1 MNGDL
6 VPRDRSAV
14 TTRGVARPTP
24 TRAMACVIVF
34 WTVYVAILVGASFD
48 FGILPARWSRLG
60 WGSASS
66 AALFLLTF
74 VMVRREGRT
83 LGDVGIGFGRRSVPL
98 FLVGA
103 VIGFATY
110 ALNIAVL
117 ATAIGGLH
125 LTTAQTTDWSAVA
138 LTVGTV
144 LALASMEELGFRG
157 YPLRTLVP
165 QLGPWAAQALI
176 AVAFALTHLL
186 YNWSWSSIV
195 FGVLPSAFLFSAAAL
210 ASGGLAMPI
219 GLHMAVNLAR
229 WALGEQRSSG
239 FFTMTVDPPASARLE
254 RIAPVTGIAIT
265 LGMATMLWWW
275 DRRSRSAPSG

>member
-1 MNGDL
+1 
-6 VPRDRSAV
+6 
-14 TTRGVARPTP
+14 
-24 TRAMACVIVF
+24 MASVIVF
-34 WTVYVAILVGASFD
+34 WAAYVAILVGAGFD

-60 WGSASS
+60 WASASS
-66 AALFLLTF
+66 AALLLLTF
-74 VMVRREGRT
+74 VMVRREGRM

-125 LTTAQTTDWSAVA
+125 LSRAPTIDWSAVA
-138 LTVGTV
+138 LTVGTI
-144 LALASMEELGFRG
+144 LALSSMEELGFRG

-176 AVAFALTHLL
+176 AVAFALTHRL
-186 YNWSWSSIV
+186 YEWSWSSIV
-195 FGVLPSAFLFSAAAL
+195 FGVLPSAILFGAAAL

-219 GLHMAVNLAR
+219 GLHMGVNFAR
-229 WALGEQRSSG
+229 WALGERGSSG
-239 FFTMTVDPPASARLE
+239 FFTVTVDQAAKARLE

-265 LGMATMLWWW
+265 LGMAAMLWWW
-275 DRRSRSAPSG
+275 DRRSHASEALRRNRTS